1 MHFGQHAQ
9 SIRYYK
15 SQSIKLNSAAGL
27 HSNEKYVKILFCI
40 NFNILY
46 TTVPSSL
53 IQRESWHGPLAKY
66 VKLCVGHAPGMPG
79 TFFPANV
86 GKRSRHASRHVRHAR
101 AVMHARSLTSGFLW
115 SRWQGRRFP
124 HSRHMRN
131 PKFYVSDKRP
141 MDTICHVTCR
151 SRLIVKEMCFWEFLY
166 FV

>member
-1 MHFGQHAQ
+1 MPEVFDITKVNQSN
-9 SIRYYK
+9 SIRRQDCIVMKTMLRFYSVLTLTFYTP
-15 SQSIKLNSAAGL
+15 QSPVHSFKESRDMGL
-27 HSNEKYVKILFCI
+27 LPNTWNCVLGMR
-40 NFNILY
+40 
-46 TTVPSSL
+46 
-53 IQRESWHGPLAKY
+53 RECREP
-66 VKLCVGHAPGMPG
+66 
-79 TFFPANV
+79 FFPTNV

-101 AVMHARSLTSGFLW
+101 AVIHARSLTSGFLW
-115 SRWQGRRFP
+115 SRWQGKRSP